1 MSQTYEQRRATVE
14 RVLVAEGI
22 KPGKEISLSEVAAK
36 VLRALDYVKEDIR

>member
-14 RVLVAEGI
+14 RVLVAEGV
-22 KPGKEISLSEVAAK
+22 KPSKEISLAQVAAK